1 MTDHEV
7 TAASFMERA
16 VSRAQHSRLLAPP
29 NPWVGAVLVCDDGT
43 TFEGGTQRPGDRH
56 AERMV
61 LDRAGRR
68 SVGAALY
75 VTLEPCSHVGRT
87 PPCADAIVDAGV
99 ARVVIG
105 VLDPDPNVSGR
116 GVERLRA
123 AGLEVVVGVGEAEV
137 ERQLR
142 SYLHHRRTGRP
153 WVVNKVAATL
163 DGRTAAA
170 DGTSQW
176 ITGSDARADVHRLRA
191 QSDAIVVGAGTVR
204 TDDPRLTA
212 RDILAPDGRPP
223 REPMRVVLGSAP
235 AGARVHPCIEYAGPP
250 GDLVDD
256 LGQKGVMQLMI
267 EGGATVAH
275 AFHVAG
281 LIDQY
286 VFYIGAA
293 IMGGDDGA
301 PIFRGDGAGTM
312 DDLLRGRFEATLD
325 LGDTLRLDILP
336 NRS

>member
-1 MTDHEV
+1 V
-7 TAASFMERA
+7 
-16 VSRAQHSRLLAPP
+16 
-29 NPWVGAVLVCDDGT
+29 
-43 TFEGGTQRPGDRH
+43 
-56 AERMV
+56 V

-68 SVGAALY
+68 SVGAVLY

-105 VLDPDPNVSGR
+105 VLDPDPMVSGR

-123 AGLEVVVGVGEAEV
+123 AGLEVVVGVGAVEV

-153 WVVNKVAATL
+153 WVVNKVAATI

-191 QSDAIVVGAGTVR
+191 QSDAIVVGASTVR
-204 TDDPRLTA
+204 TDDPRLTV
-212 RDILAPDGRPP
+212 RGVLAPDGRPP
-223 REPMRVVLGSAP
+223 REPLRVVLGSAP
-235 AGARVHPCIEYAGPP
+235 AGASVHPCLEHSGSP
-250 GDLVDD
+250 GDLLDD
-256 LGQKGVMQLMI
+256 LGQTGVVQLMI
-267 EGGATVAH
+267 EGGASVAH
-275 AFHVAG
+275 AFHSAG

-301 PIFRGDGAGTM
+301 PIFRGGGSGSIE
-312 DDLLRGRFEATLD
+312 DLLRGRFEAMID
-325 LGDTLRLDILP
+325 LGDTLRVDLLP
-336 NRS
+336 N